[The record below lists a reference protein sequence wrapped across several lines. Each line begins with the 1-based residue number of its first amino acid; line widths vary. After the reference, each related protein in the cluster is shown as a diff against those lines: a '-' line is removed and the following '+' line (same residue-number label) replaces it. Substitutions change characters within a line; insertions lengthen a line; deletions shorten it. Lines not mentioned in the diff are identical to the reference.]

1 MGVAVKAYQT
11 RGGVVVPATGYTTP
25 DGRGVEVISNVAT
38 LFSDDFGGAALDT
51 VSRWTVIDGGAAGIG
66 TGVTGITDS
75 VANSALT
82 VNMGTTNNAER
93 WYLSQQAFAGAEDL
107 TVVLAKSQ
115 ALAANSIWI
124 GLVEV
129 DPLTL
134 APLQNPLLASQFT
147 NLGGVEFGATTVVT
161 AYACQALGDS
171 SGVVATGSTAVALA
185 SLVTASEFM
194 IEFHAED
201 VICSNATIDTAG
213 SKSGTPS
220 RVSSQAPNDTRVYR
234 LLMRF
239 RNTAT
244 PGSATTV
251 AISRVLLV
259 LGQEMRVE
267 VTSGRGDL
275 SPQKAVPVNIAN
287 TPVQVSVTASQTLTT
302 KATGGLTASRL
313 SAASPVTGVLRTG
326 LGQIYAYDLQNTTAS
341 QRWMQFYG
349 KATAPTLGTDT
360 PLMTVGVPPNAR
372 ITLAFD
378 IGWAFTNG
386 IAYAVTT
393 DNAAVPATAA
403 TAGDVQGVVGYN

>member
-1 MGVAVKAYQT
+1 
-11 RGGVVVPATGYTTP
+11 
-25 DGRGVEVISNVAT
+25 
-38 LFSDDFGGAALDT
+38 
-51 VSRWTVIDGGAAGIG
+51 
-66 TGVTGITDS
+66 
-75 VANSALT
+75 
-82 VNMGTTNNAER
+82 
-93 WYLSQQAFAGAEDL
+93 
-107 TVVLAKSQ
+107 
-115 ALAANSIWI
+115 
-124 GLVEV
+124 
-129 DPLTL
+129 
-134 APLQNPLLASQFT
+134 
-147 NLGGVEFGATTVVT
+147 
-161 AYACQALGDS
+161 
-171 SGVVATGSTAVALA
+171 VVATGSTAVALA